1 MVLVIGDKGNCLHNI
16 HCTILFNNV
25 YDAFNILKFK
35 INKHYEDHF
44 TVRHILSKLI
54 INFHFNKVTAFW
66 SIIDN
71 VSMYRK
77 IAQGKYHHH
86 ETVFI

>member
-1 MVLVIGDKGNCLHNI
+1 M
-16 HCTILFNNV
+16 LFNKV

-35 INKHYEDHF
+35 INKHYEGHF
-44 TVRHILSKLI
+44 TVRHILSKLV
-54 INFHFNKVTAFW
+54 INFHFYIVTAFW

-77 IAQGKYHHH
+77 MAQGKYHYN
-86 ETVFI
+86 ETVFIYFTVLLQTCVTISPFHY